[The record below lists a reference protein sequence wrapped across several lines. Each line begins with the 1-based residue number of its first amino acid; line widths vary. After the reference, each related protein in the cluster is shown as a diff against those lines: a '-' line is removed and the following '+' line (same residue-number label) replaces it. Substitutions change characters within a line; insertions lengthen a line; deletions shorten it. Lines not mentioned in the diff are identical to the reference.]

1 MYNEYRDMPCFV
13 HLDANGKSTHTNR
26 HCKFV
31 NDLKEDPES
40 GYKQSQKNRP

>member
-1 MYNEYRDMPCFV
+1 MPCLV
-13 HLDANGKSTHTNR
+13 HLDASGKATHTNL

-40 GYKQSQKNRP
+40 GYK